1 MPQKKITKKMTTM
14 VAKGKTAVSLTY
26 KPTTKPKTMKTNI
39 EVTPNHPAHQQVI
52 EFMTELLPKVEM
64 AKTEFDALQVVRENC
79 LDTPFFWGAGGH
91 HIWIH
96 HSEKPNERVAIIR
109 Y

>member
-1 MPQKKITKKMTTM
+1 MR
-14 VAKGKTAVSLTY
+14 
-26 KPTTKPKTMKTNI
+26 TNI
-39 EVTPNHPAHQQVI
+39 EVTPNHPAYQQVI

-64 AKTEFDALQVVRENC
+64 AKSEFDALQVVRENC
-79 LDTPFFWGAGGH
+79 TENTSFFWGAGGH

-96 HSEKPNERVAIIR
+96 HSAKPNERVAIIR

>member
-1 MPQKKITKKMTTM
+1 MTTM

-96 HSEKPNERVAIIR
+96 HNANPNERVAIIR

>member
-1 MPQKKITKKMTTM
+1 MR
-14 VAKGKTAVSLTY
+14 
-26 KPTTKPKTMKTNI
+26 TNI
-39 EVTPNHPAHQQVI
+39 EVTTNHPAHQQVI
-52 EFMTELLPKVEM
+52 EFMNELLPKVEM
-64 AKTEFDALQVVRENC
+64 AKTEFDALQVVREKC
-79 LDTPFFWGAGGH
+79 LDTSFFWGAGGH